1 VVFGSQR
8 LLDANRDLQYH
19 ALALAEESYARALRG
34 GRGLVR
40 LRRLLQ
46 VAAVSAALVSPL
58 GAFAATQGSVTT
70 SPLGA
75 AAPALVMP
83 MLIAL
88 AMALI
93 GLGAYRL
100 YSRSAGTAAM
110 LALVAGL
117 GLLAGLAYADGTVM
131 VQDTNCNMETTQ
143 PYLSSAVQTLVSL
156 CPNPIRIVAIDPG
169 CGMPD
174 PPVSHCTVGQIL
186 SNGQNCI
193 LPSCL

>member
-1 VVFGSQR
+1 
-8 LLDANRDLQYH
+8 
-19 ALALAEESYARALRG
+19 
-34 GRGLVR
+34 
-40 LRRLLQ
+40 
-46 VAAVSAALVSPL
+46 
-58 GAFAATQGSVTT
+58 
-70 SPLGA
+70 
-75 AAPALVMP
+75 MP

-100 YSRSAGTAAM
+100 RSRSTGAAAGF
-110 LALVAGL
+110 ALVAAL
-117 GLLAGLAYADGTVM
+117 GLLAGLAYADGTII
-131 VQDTNCNMETTQ
+131 VQGTECNMETTQ

-169 CGMPD
+169 CGAPD

-186 SNGQNCI
+186 SNGEDCV